1 MVVQIAIPLITKI
14 LIGFLYFRGKWHL
27 TNQQIYNCLTLA
39 KTEAGSDGIDEH
51 VAISNKNDAHI
62 NEEDCENERPDL
74 VDATQRKNGPR

>member
-1 MVVQIAIPLITKI
+1 M
-14 LIGFLYFRGKWHL
+14 FYFRDAPVEDPGEGGENPRLVHL
-27 TNQQIYNCLTLA
+27 GDHIPPHVTGDSLA